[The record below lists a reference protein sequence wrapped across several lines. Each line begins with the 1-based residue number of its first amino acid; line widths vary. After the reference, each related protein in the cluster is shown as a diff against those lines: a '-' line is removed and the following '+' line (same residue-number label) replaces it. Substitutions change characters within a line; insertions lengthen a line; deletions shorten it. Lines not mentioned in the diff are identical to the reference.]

1 MDIVVQMAEISSSA
15 VSYTHLYWQTSLLIS
30 IDNNFEISYIPLVK
44 HGNAVRLANKEKAK
58 EIMLQFMQRS
68 NEILIDGFVKEK
80 YSDFSKSMIHN
91 YLLRLSGKRRSFIFR
106 VINRISGYR
115 YCKWYIKHRFRK
127 IQIFFFTTNTVCM
140 LTYNQICSVFN
151 TLTTNFL

>member
-1 MDIVVQMAEISSSA
+1 LFDASESD
-15 VSYTHLYWQTSLLIS
+15 YWQTSLLIS

-115 YCKWYIKHRFRK
+115 YCKWYIKHRFSQADLMA
-127 IQIFFFTTNTVCM
+127 IQNYIECEAHKE
-140 LTYNQICSVFN
+140 LLIEGLKCQIK
-151 TLTTNFL
+151 